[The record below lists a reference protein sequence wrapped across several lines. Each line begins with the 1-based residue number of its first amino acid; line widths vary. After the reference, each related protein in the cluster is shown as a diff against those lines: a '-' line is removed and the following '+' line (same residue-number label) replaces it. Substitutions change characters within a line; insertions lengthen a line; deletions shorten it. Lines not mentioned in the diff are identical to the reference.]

1 MKRIIA
7 LLILMGVVAFGL
19 VACLQGNENATGNE
33 DSAVSAVESVDEN
46 ATVADTESVDS
57 QEDES
62 ANEAEGDETPVLA
75 NADST
80 KTVND
85 KQRGP
90 ISILGDAEFTA
101 ENGVIGGTGTED
113 DPYIIAAWEIVVPAG
128 EYFGVRIENV
138 TAQFVLRG
146 LFIQSA
152 TEMGGAGIRI
162 GFASGGAIEGCSVSN
177 SMHGIDIVSSTDIS
191 MENCLL
197 YVSGRGLRV
206 VGESEDQYR
215 HEIAES
221 NVYNNNPIYYFYG
234 LDGETISGL
243 KAGHLTVAGS
253 RNVIISNNEV
263 VNGDGLL
270 LAFVEDSTVSLNLV
284 HRVANVI
291 TEHGIHLYE
300 SHNNEVTTNWVK
312 NNRLAGIQLTLSTGN
327 TISGN
332 ISQVNDTGIR
342 VLASDNNVIQ
352 NNNVYANVTGILL
365 LGASANNEV
374 SQNHVFDTVDNMNQ
388 GISLETAT
396 SNRVERNLVYGSQ
409 IGLLLEA
416 QATGNT
422 VIENTIIASRGY
434 GMYVSGSYNNI
445 ERNLL
450 TQHSRGILF
459 PETFQRS
466 MTQGNTFRGNV
477 LADNGNHVYTNMDS
491 IENKF
496 SENIFLNDGL
506 KLVHDYGTDNVWTV
520 EGLGNFW
527 GFNSVTDADGDG
539 IGDNPV
545 SIVPADVD
553 DTAPLSGID
562 ARELGLG
569 IVGTLELGVTTIESK
584 HGDIIE
590 VPSYVAAE
598 EFERVTGFRGFPT
611 ELIAGFPGILF
622 VFDTEIESNFTM
634 LTVPFDLDIAFFN
647 AAGDWV
653 GGTTMTALSEDQY
666 TAGAPFQYALEL
678 PGGSLEGLGI
688 GSGSKLVLP

>member
-1 MKRIIA
+1 MKRTIA

-19 VACLQGNENATGNE
+19 VACLQESENVNGSE
-33 DSAVSAVESVDEN
+33 DSAVSAVESVDES
-46 ATVADTESVDS
+46 VAGVNTGNVDS
-57 QEDES
+57 QEGES
-62 ANEAEGDETPVLA
+62 ADEAGSDEAPVV
-75 NADST
+75 ADAGATDAVS
-80 KTVND
+80 D
-85 KQRGP
+85 SQRGP
-90 ISILGDAEFTA
+90 ISILGDAEFTT
-101 ENGVIGGTGTED
+101 ENGVIGGTGTEE

-128 EYFGVRIENV
+128 EYYGVRIENV

-146 LFIQSA
+146 LFIQNA

-177 SMHGIDIVSSTDIS
+177 SLHGIDLVSSSDIS
-191 MENCLL
+191 MENCIL

-221 NVYNNNPIYYFYG
+221 NLYNNNPIYYFYG

-263 VNGDGLL
+263 TNGDGLL

-352 NNNVYANVTGILL
+352 NNNVYANVSGIVL

-409 IGLLLEA
+409 IGLLLEE

-422 VIENTIIASRGY
+422 VIDNTIIASSGY
-434 GMYVSGSYNNI
+434 GMYISGSYNNI

-477 LADNGNHVYTNMDS
+477 LADNGNHIYTNMDS
-491 IENKF
+491 IENRF
-496 SENIFLNDGL
+496 SENIFLNEGRDM
-506 KLVHDYGTDNVWTV
+506 VADQGTNNVWTV
-520 EGLGNFW
+520 DGLGNFW
-527 GFNSVTDADGDG
+527 GFNSVTDADRDG
-539 IGDNPV
+539 IGDSPV
-545 SIVPADVD
+545 TIYPSDVD
-553 DTAPLSGID
+553 DTAPLPAID

-569 IVGTLELGVTTIESK
+569 IVGTLELDVTTIETK
-584 HGDIIE
+584 RGDIIE
-590 VPSYVAAE
+590 VPAFIAAE

-611 ELIAGFPGILF
+611 ELIEGFPGIMF

-647 AAGDWV
+647 AAGKWV

-666 TAGAPFQYALEL
+666 AAGAPFQYALEL
-678 PGGSLEGLGI
+678 PSGSLERLGI